1 MTGHQDE
8 VEERRVDNPLS
19 TYAQFVHELQSA
31 SPYAGVVK
39 AQVNLVT
46 LVGGAHRFFGHP
58 KADGREA
65 RMMACQTFRTV
76 YEASQI
82 GGARAVDPSVEP
94 VDGGWAN
101 PDASFER
108 GVDYRIQWDR
118 IASHMSRVEMRKLQ
132 FVIVGEWGPT
142 AYARWTL
149 NVRKANSQ
157 QISKATVE
165 FRRIV
170 DKLASH
176 LKLQD
181 KRIGELEPELA

>member
-1 MTGHQDE
+1 MGASQVE
-8 VEERRVDNPLS
+8 LEERRVDNPLV
-19 TYAQFVHELQSA
+19 TYAQFVHELQTA
-31 SPYAGVVK
+31 SPYAGVVR
-39 AQVNLVT
+39 AQVNLVS

-58 KADGREA
+58 KAEGREA
-65 RMMACQTFRTV
+65 RLKACETFRTL
-76 YEASQI
+76 YETGQI

-108 GVDYRIQWDR
+108 GVESRIKWDR

-132 FVIVGEWGPT
+132 FVIIGEWGPT

-149 NVRKANSQ
+149 NVRRANSQ

-165 FRRIV
+165 FRHIV
-170 DKLASH
+170 DKLAAH
-176 LKLQD
+176 LHLQD
-181 KRIGELEPELA
+181 KRIVDSRG